1 MDPMPKEEA
10 DAARETGSRGCIPR
24 WRKCGIADGWGLIP
38 GLVEEYSLIRRVLR
52 GEYLRANRIVV
63 SPACC
68 LRMQKRVA
76 LMEGMRQS
84 RRDGRQKLEST
95 FCVWSERVG
104 VN

>member
-1 MDPMPKEEA
+1 MRRGKPGHV
-10 DAARETGSRGCIPR
+10 DAFRVGGSAELRMGN
-24 WRKCGIADGWGLIP
+24 GGLIP

-76 LMEGMRQS
+76 LMRQS
-84 RRDGRQKLEST
+84 RPDGRQKLEST
-95 FCVWSERVG
+95 FCLERASWS
-104 VN
+104 